1 MTAKTCQ
8 NEPIL
13 FILYRYNDMPYISLN
28 KANRHHKTRDA
39 NGQATS
45 RYSRYETGI
54 IEGGNRQLMAVIAD
68 SAGFDGMG
76 FNAAIGSGDDH
87 WHVASVFDSERR
99 YIDTLV
105 IGGAFDAMH
114 ARQVADS
121 QLHHLGGDNCVIVV
135 NPQFDSMTAGKPD
148 TWSIDAIDKLLDNRS
163 QDRGFLPVI
172 TAQELNVEAAR
183 VTFDSVQWDSMTGLV
198 SHNGND
204 SALFIDMVRA
214 DGHKQLLTPLNLIN
228 ELAALGAEEFT
239 FDALMDKKLRL
250 TLLTDRLFNAMSRA
264 GDADLSVTGV
274 TETKP
279 FKRQGVTNIAYIF
292 DLSDGQKLSIWFHN
306 PDSTPAMLKPDDI
319 MISWKWMLNKRDVTA
334 VLSPKQGDN
343 VQLPVLAARIMRVAR
358 KNSKRYQAAM
368 KRAAVVAQELADAQS
383 LVDSKQGE
391 IEQLDTDIAGLN
403 TQLDAAMAAQKEIPK
418 DIPAPKSDKD
428 TESQQRVLRAQFAEV
443 TEFYKNNGEEPSL
456 YANDIMDKVL
466 AKRLEAIRANPEF
479 VAYLAEFDTYNL
491 LNDEEAPA
499 IVSTAATVETVPYDF
514 GDPIVWRSNG
524 AELHGTF
531 KAYNASNH
539 SIAMDTDDG
548 QMNAPADE
556 VSIDHDA
563 NVPTA
568 APTTDFK
575 VGDAIVWRNEF
586 GEMKGTFRGLIG
598 QNILIMTD
606 DGQMS
611 AAASEVF
618 ADTSAPAA
626 TTPAINEKKLT
637 AMMEDINDFYENGKK
652 LPDIASPSNN
662 ERVIAGWLAELK
674 EADAPTMDFVR
685 PLDVHG
691 LLDGSFE
698 ASDDDTYTKDD
709 VIDGKVYKT
718 MGAAKANMTKNKLDK
733 RRFEIVEI
741 AGGGFGIKANP
752 LDRDILRPQI
762 FALIDEAVAAYPD
775 PENVTMIANRSGFDL
790 FGKIISLAD
799 ARLEELEREN
809 IITKAEIKEAVYA
822 HVQAAPAVAD
832 APAVEPAPVVE
843 PITTTDEEPIAEPAA
858 DVIPEKLNQV
868 EALFE
873 LSKLAPKSGEAI
885 KSDDPDAIEKLEA
898 KLAYHQARAAMM
910 RDANKNLR
918 RGDDDAL
925 YAMGFKDK
933 TIAALKEPDY
943 AGRTGFVDYQMT
955 NNNGEIGRIKKRLKA
970 LYKERDANAP
980 VPVTADNISTY
991 IADASTELG
1000 YITVTDNG
1008 DNQYSTNIKSL
1019 NLDSELSGD
1028 LAESKR
1034 FVFNY
1039 LENLGMDFS
1048 GLILSNG
1055 ADVLGVTVNAP
1066 VADTAPASYP
1076 PVEYDA
1082 GLDDYIAF
1090 RDASKKDK
1098 WYAKHDNANGHWTV
1112 SADDEFTRGFGDDY
1126 PVIVNSAAEV
1136 VAKYPAFE
1144 GLIQLIN
1151 ANAQDRERAK
1161 FEAEQ
1166 NKLAA
1171 NNEFELNTADLKAY
1185 EKGIED
1191 HSSSTTDSTLAQI
1204 AEAKAVLDDAGTTYL
1219 DESEYQTRINSGDM
1233 AGVSES
1239 KQKER
1244 LNSFQNDVKGL
1255 RNKTVK
1261 PSKIVGTGYTDG
1273 RSVAFSWLA
1282 GRITELKASLN
1293 STPSGFEDSTN
1304 LRNYAGYLSRLLKD
1318 IGNDEPVN
1326 DDARAQ
1332 TMDTINEFAKTHEG
1346 FNGFIG
1352 ASDEAEAAIA
1362 GKPAGE
1368 WVVKIDDDQ
1377 STTIFMSLGNGQYT
1391 GAYNL
1396 TIELAYNDIFKKT
1409 KDAAARFGT
1418 VDELA
1423 NVAGKRAGKEDLDD
1437 LFDTRMDGT
1446 GAASKRVLKGK
1457 TNKAKTAKGTSIASE
1472 FALVDAKF
1480 LIASHNATGT
1490 KNPKY
1495 PQDLQPRDR
1504 ARESSIA
1511 WVQKTSKAL
1520 DPESLGRTSRVDTG
1534 APIVGDDLIVE
1545 SGNGRTIAIKMA
1557 YKNGD
1562 AKAYREWLIENAR
1575 MFGFTE
1581 QQVESY
1587 KQPVLVRMRTTEVN
1601 RAEFA
1606 VEANQDDKLSFTAS
1620 ERAKADSKRISGGM
1634 LELFAPA
1641 ANGDINAASNRP
1653 FVKQFLASLGA
1664 TEAAQYTDSNG
1675 YPTQALVARI
1685 KSAIFSKAYD
1695 DDRLLEMMADQ
1706 TKPDLQNMLNAL
1718 TMAAPSF
1725 VAAQA
1730 VNPSDAQ
1737 DLASQVID
1745 GVEKSINDEVKTAIV
1760 DATNMIMSA
1769 NQNNQDVKEYVL
1781 QLGLFDD
1788 VDDATA
1794 ELAVFLAAN
1803 ARSAKKMADYFN
1815 AMAKY
1820 IEQDAAKRLTLDIF
1834 DDPKPISMADV
1845 IAYANQTTTEVET
1858 PMTQDMFAEP
1868 AAAPV
1873 VEPVT
1878 TPAPASGELNNKVAD
1893 FESTVKAADFNPA
1906 DFDADAFIALVE
1918 AAANDVALTARIQ
1931 AISAI
1936 YQQKLIAASM
1946 AAMTA
1951 LAGGA

>member
-1 MTAKTCQ
+1 
-8 NEPIL
+8 
-13 FILYRYNDMPYISLN
+13 MPYISLN
-28 KANRHHKTRDA
+28 KANSNHKTRDA

-76 FNAAIGSGDDH
+76 FNAAIGSSDDH
-87 WHVASVFDSERR
+87 WHVANVFDSNRR
-99 YIDTLV
+99 YIDTMV
-105 IGGAFDAMH
+105 IAGAFDSMH
-114 ARQVADS
+114 AKQVADS
-121 QLHHLGGDNCVIVV
+121 QLHHLGGDNCVVMA
-135 NPQFDSMTAGKPD
+135 NPQFDSLSAGKPD
-148 TWSIDAIDKLLDNRS
+148 TWSIDAIDKLLNNRS

-172 TAQELNVEAAR
+172 TAQELNAEAAR
-183 VTFDSVQWDSMTGLV
+183 VTFDSVQWDSMSGLV

-204 SALFIDMVRA
+204 SALFLDMVRA
-214 DGHKQLLTPLNLIN
+214 DGHKQLLEPLNLVR

-306 PDSTPAMLKPDDI
+306 PDSTPSQLKPDDI

-343 VQLPVLAARIMRVAR
+343 VQLPALANRIMRVAR
-358 KNSKRYQAAM
+358 KNSKRYQAALA
-368 KRAAVVAQELADAQS
+368 RAAVVAQELADAQA
-383 LVDSKQGE
+383 LVEAKKGE
-391 IEQLDTDIAGLN
+391 IDQLDTDISGLN
-403 TQLDAAMAAQKEIPK
+403 ADIDAAMAAQKEIPK
-418 DIPAPKSDKD
+418 DVPPPQAI
-428 TESQQRVLRAQFAEV
+428 V
-443 TEFYKNNGEEPSL
+443 TEPVQADDSNDSDEPI
-456 YANDIMDKVL
+456 Y
-466 AKRLEAIRANPEF
+466 
-479 VAYLAEFDTYNL
+479 T
-491 LNDEEAPA
+491 
-499 IVSTAATVETVPYDF
+499 
-514 GDPIVWRSNG
+514 
-524 AELHGTF
+524 
-531 KAYNASNH
+531 
-539 SIAMDTDDG
+539 
-548 QMNAPADE
+548 PADVVDE
-556 VSIDHDA
+556 
-563 NVPTA
+563 
-568 APTTDFK
+568 
-575 VGDAIVWRNEF
+575 
-586 GEMKGTFRGLIG
+586 
-598 QNILIMTD
+598 
-606 DGQMS
+606 
-611 AAASEVF
+611 
-618 ADTSAPAA
+618 
-626 TTPAINEKKLT
+626 
-637 AMMEDINDFYENGKK
+637 
-652 LPDIASPSNN
+652 
-662 ERVIAGWLAELK
+662 
-674 EADAPTMDFVR
+674 
-685 PLDVHG
+685 
-691 LLDGSFE
+691 
-698 ASDDDTYTKDD
+698 
-709 VIDGKVYKT
+709 KVYKT
-718 MGAAKANMTKNKLDK
+718 MGAAKANMTKNQLDK

-752 LDRDILRPQI
+752 LDREVLRPQI
-762 FALIDEAVAAYPD
+762 FALIDQGVATYPD
-775 PENVTMIANRSGFDL
+775 PENVTMIINRSGFDVL
-790 FGKIISLAD
+790 GKIADLTD
-799 ARLEELEREN
+799 ARIEELEREN
-809 IITKAEIKEAVYA
+809 IITRDEIKAAVYA
-822 HVQAAPAVAD
+822 HIQEAPAVVEV
-832 APAVEPAPVVE
+832 PAAPVVE
-843 PITTTDEEPIAEPAA
+843 PVVEPVATDEEPIAEPDA

-873 LSKLAPKSGEAI
+873 LSKLAPKAGEAI

-955 NNNGEIGRIKKRLKA
+955 NNNGEIGRIKKRLKV

-980 VPVTADNISTY
+980 
-991 IADASTELG
+991 
-1000 YITVTDNG
+1000 
-1008 DNQYSTNIKSL
+1008 
-1019 NLDSELSGD
+1019 
-1028 LAESKR
+1028 
-1034 FVFNY
+1034 
-1039 LENLGMDFS
+1039 
-1048 GLILSNG
+1048 
-1055 ADVLGVTVNAP
+1055 AP
-1066 VADTAPASYP
+1066 VADAAPASYP

-1090 RDASKKDK
+1090 KDASKKDK
-1098 WYAKHDNANGHWTV
+1098 WYARHDNANGHWTV
-1112 SADDEFTRGFGDDY
+1112 SVDDEFTRGFGDDY

-1144 GLIQLIN
+1144 GLIQLVN
-1151 ANAQDRERAK
+1151 ANAQARERAK
-1161 FEAEQ
+1161 VEAEQ
-1166 NKLAA
+1166 NTPAA
-1171 NNEFELNTADLKAY
+1171 NNEFELNASDLKAY
-1185 EKGIED
+1185 EKGVAAY
-1191 HSSSTTDSTLAQI
+1191 STVAHNRYLADI
-1204 AEAKAVLDDAGTTYL
+1204 AESKAILDDSGTTYL
-1219 DESEYQTRINSGDM
+1219 NESEFQAAIN
-1233 AGVSES
+1233 AGTMGGLTEES
-1239 KQKER
+1239 QRNGVAAHKK
-1244 LNSFQNDVKGL
+1244 DVLGL
-1255 RNKTVK
+1255 RDKTVR
-1261 PSKIVGTGYTDG
+1261 PSDVVGSGYKDA
-1273 RSVAFSWLA
+1273 RSAAFTWLA
-1282 GRITELKASLN
+1282 TTILKKEASLN
-1293 STPSGFEDSTN
+1293 GTPAGFHNAVN
-1304 LRNYAGYLSRLLKD
+1304 LSNYSGYLTKLLKSR
-1318 IGNDEPVN
+1318 G
-1326 DDARAQ
+1326 DDAPANDTNAQ
-1332 TMDTINEFAKTHEG
+1332 AEQAITEFAKTHEG

-1352 ASDEAEAAIA
+1352 ATDEAEAAIA

-1377 STTIFMSLGNGQYT
+1377 SVTVFMSLGNGQYT

-1409 KDAAARFGT
+1409 ADAAARFGT
-1418 VDELA
+1418 ENELA
-1423 NVAGKRAGKEDLDD
+1423 NVAGKPAGKEDLDD
-1437 LFDTRMDGT
+1437 LFNTRMDGT

-1480 LIASHNATGT
+1480 LIASHNAAGT
-1490 KNPKY
+1490 KNPDY

-1511 WVQKTSKAL
+1511 WVQKTSKSL

-1562 AKAYREWLIENAR
+1562 AKEYREWLIENAR

-1587 KQPVLVRMRTTEVN
+1587 KQPVLVRMRTTDVN

-1634 LELFAPA
+1634 LELFTPS
-1641 ANGDINAASNRP
+1641 ANGEIDSPANRP

-1675 YPTQALVARI
+1675 YPTQALIARI
-1685 KSAIFSKAYD
+1685 KGALFSKAYD

-1737 DLASQVID
+1737 DLAGQVID
-1745 GVEKSINDEVKTAIV
+1745 GVEKSINDEVKNAIV
-1760 DATNMIMSA
+1760 DATNMIMNA
-1769 NQNNQDVKEYVL
+1769 NKNNQDVKEYVL
-1781 QLGLFDD
+1781 QLGLFDE

-1794 ELAVFLAAN
+1794 ELAVFLASN
-1803 ARSAKKMADYFN
+1803 ARSAKKMTDYFN
-1815 AMAKY
+1815 AMANY
-1820 IEQDAAKRLTLDIF
+1820 IEKDSAKRLTLDIF

-1845 IAYANQTTTEVET
+1845 IDYANKTTNTKVDT

-1868 AAAPV
+1868 ATPV
-1873 VEPVT
+1873 VEPVPT
-1878 TPAPASGELNNKVAD
+1878 AAPAAAPASDELDAKVAD
-1893 FESTVKAADFNPA
+1893 FESTVNDADFNPA
-1906 DFDADAFIALVE
+1906 DFNAEAFIALVS
-1918 AAANDVALTARIQ
+1918 AAEGNAALTARIQ
-1931 AISAI
+1931 AISAT

>member
-1 MTAKTCQ
+1 
-8 NEPIL
+8 
-13 FILYRYNDMPYISLN
+13 MPYISLN
-28 KANRHHKTRDA
+28 KANSNHKTRSA

-45 RYSRYETGI
+45 RYSRYETGMI
-54 IEGGNRQLMAVIAD
+54 DGGNRQLMAVIAD

-76 FNAAIGSGDDH
+76 FDASVGSNDDR
-87 WHVASVFDSERR
+87 WHVANVFNSDRR
-99 YIDTLV
+99 YIDTMV
-105 IGGAFDAMH
+105 IGGAFDSMH
-114 ARQVADS
+114 AKQVADS

-135 NPQFDSMTAGKPD
+135 NPQFDSLSAGTPD
-148 TWSIDAIDKLLDNRS
+148 TWSIDALNKLLDNRS

-172 TAQELNVEAAR
+172 TAQELNAEAAR
-183 VTFDSVQWDSMTGLV
+183 VTFDEVQWDNMSGLI

-204 SALFIDMVRA
+204 SALFLDLVRA
-214 DGHKQLLTPLNLIN
+214 DSHKQLLEPLNITR
-228 ELAALGAEEFT
+228 ELELLGAEEHT

-319 MISWKWMLNKRDVTA
+319 MISWKWMLNKRDMTA

-358 KNSKRYQAAM
+358 KNSKKFKDSQA
-368 KRAAVVAQELADAQS
+368 RAAVLEQELLDAQA
-383 LVDSKQGE
+383 LVERKQGE
-391 IEQLDTDIAGLN
+391 IDQLDTDISGLN
-403 TQLDAAMAAQKEIPK
+403 ADIDAAMAAQKEIPK
-418 DIPAPKSDKD
+418 DVPLPQSI
-428 TESQQRVLRAQFAEV
+428 V
-443 TEFYKNNGEEPSL
+443 TEPVQADDSNDSDEPI
-456 YANDIMDKVL
+456 Y
-466 AKRLEAIRANPEF
+466 
-479 VAYLAEFDTYNL
+479 T
-491 LNDEEAPA
+491 
-499 IVSTAATVETVPYDF
+499 
-514 GDPIVWRSNG
+514 
-524 AELHGTF
+524 
-531 KAYNASNH
+531 
-539 SIAMDTDDG
+539 
-548 QMNAPADE
+548 PADVVDE
-556 VSIDHDA
+556 
-563 NVPTA
+563 
-568 APTTDFK
+568 
-575 VGDAIVWRNEF
+575 
-586 GEMKGTFRGLIG
+586 
-598 QNILIMTD
+598 
-606 DGQMS
+606 
-611 AAASEVF
+611 
-618 ADTSAPAA
+618 
-626 TTPAINEKKLT
+626 
-637 AMMEDINDFYENGKK
+637 
-652 LPDIASPSNN
+652 
-662 ERVIAGWLAELK
+662 
-674 EADAPTMDFVR
+674 
-685 PLDVHG
+685 
-691 LLDGSFE
+691 
-698 ASDDDTYTKDD
+698 
-709 VIDGKVYKT
+709 KVYKT
-718 MGAAKANMTKNKLDK
+718 MGAAKANMTKNQLDK

-752 LDRDILRPQI
+752 LDREVLRPQI
-762 FALIDEAVAAYPD
+762 FALIDQGVAAYPD
-775 PENVTMIANRSGFDL
+775 PENVTMIINRTGFDVL
-790 FGKIISLAD
+790 GKIADLTD
-799 ARLEELEREN
+799 ARIEELEREN
-809 IITKAEIKEAVYA
+809 IITRAEIKAAVYA
-822 HVQAAPAVAD
+822 HIQEAPAVVEV
-832 APAVEPAPVVE
+832 PAAPVVE
-843 PITTTDEEPIAEPAA
+843 PATDEEPIAEPDA
-858 DVIPEKLNQV
+858 DVLPEKLNQV

-955 NNNGEIGRIKKRLKA
+955 NNNGEIGRIKKRLKI
-970 LYKERDANAP
+970 LYKDRDANAP
-980 VPVTADNISTY
+980 
-991 IADASTELG
+991 
-1000 YITVTDNG
+1000 
-1008 DNQYSTNIKSL
+1008 
-1019 NLDSELSGD
+1019 
-1028 LAESKR
+1028 
-1034 FVFNY
+1034 
-1039 LENLGMDFS
+1039 
-1048 GLILSNG
+1048 
-1055 ADVLGVTVNAP
+1055 AP
-1066 VADTAPASYP
+1066 VVETAPASYP

-1090 RDASKKDK
+1090 KDASKKDR
-1098 WYAKHDNANGHWTV
+1098 WYARHDNANGHWTV
-1112 SADDEFTRGFGDDY
+1112 TVDDEFTRGFGDDY

-1144 GLIQLIN
+1144 GLIELVN

-1166 NKLAA
+1166 NKPAA
-1171 NNEFELNTADLKAY
+1171 SNEFELNESDLKAY
-1185 EKGIED
+1185 EKGVAAY
-1191 HSSSTTDSTLAQI
+1191 STDAIDRYLPKI
-1204 AEAKAVLDDAGTTYL
+1204 AEAKAKLDAAGAQYL
-1219 DESEYQTRINSGDM
+1219 SESEYQAAINDGDM
-1233 AGVSES
+1233 GGLSVDSQRASLNES
-1239 KQKER
+1239 KER
-1244 LNSFQNDVKGL
+1244 LAGL
-1255 RNKTVK
+1255 RDKKVK
-1261 PSKIVGTGYTDG
+1261 PSDIVGTGYKDA
-1273 RSVAFSWLA
+1273 RSVAFTWLA
-1282 GRITELKASLN
+1282 SNIAGLEASLN
-1293 STPSGFEDSTN
+1293 GDPSGFNDSVNLGNYSGYLNKQVKGLNDDDAEPKVMGLTTERVQAENNTRNEADVKLQAERMGWKVLDTQVASKSFKVPKYASTN
-1304 LRNYAGYLSRLLKD
+1304 SEYEGLFGKTSLDNVIVMVAEDTTGAPFVSAWAAGKYNFYNRLGEYD
-1318 IGNDEPVN
+1318 I
-1326 DDARAQ
+1326 
-1332 TMDTINEFAKTHEG
+1332 
-1346 FNGFIG
+1346 
-1352 ASDEAEAAIA
+1352 EAATGLKEYILKHFNDMNL
-1362 GKPAGE
+1362 GGT
-1368 WVVKIDDDQ
+1368 
-1377 STTIFMSLGNGQYT
+1377 STTP
-1391 GAYNL
+1391 
-1396 TIELAYNDIFKKT
+1396 
-1409 KDAAARFGT
+1409 
-1418 VDELA
+1418 
-1423 NVAGKRAGKEDLDD
+1423 AGKEDLDD

-1446 GAASKRVLKGK
+1446 GAVSKRVLKGK

-1480 LIASHNATGT
+1480 LIASHSATGT

-1620 ERAKADSKRISGGM
+1620 ERAKADSKRITGGM

-1641 ANGDINAASNRP
+1641 ANGDINAAANRP

-1745 GVEKSINDEVKTAIV
+1745 GVEKSINDEVKAAIV
-1760 DATNMIMSA
+1760 DASNMIMSA

-1781 QLGLFDD
+1781 QLGLFDEI
-1788 VDDATA
+1788 DDATA

-1845 IAYANQTTTEVET
+1845 IAYANQTTTEVEP
-1858 PMTQDMFAEP
+1858 PMTQDMFAETATPVVDP
-1868 AAAPV
+1868 AVIEQQPVPTAAPV
-1873 VEPVT
+1873 
-1878 TPAPASGELNNKVAD
+1878 AGLASDELDAKVAD
-1893 FESTVKAADFNPA
+1893 FESTVNDADFNPA
-1906 DFDADAFIALVE
+1906 DFNAEAFIALVS
-1918 AAANDVALTARIQ
+1918 AAEGNAALTTRIQ
-1931 AISAI
+1931 AISAT

>member
-1 MTAKTCQ
+1 MT
-8 NEPIL
+8 
-13 FILYRYNDMPYISLN
+13 YISIN
-28 KANRHHKTRDA
+28 KANTNHKSRDD
-39 NGQATS
+39 NGREIAT
-45 RYSRYETGI
+45 YSRYETGVI
-54 IEGGNRQLMAVIAD
+54 AGKNREVLAVIAD
-68 SAGFDGMG
+68 QAGFDGIG
-76 FNAAIGSGDDH
+76 FDASIGSGDDS
-87 WHVASVFDSERR
+87 WHVANVFTRDRR
-99 YIDTLV
+99 YIDTMV
-105 IGGAFDAMH
+105 IGGAFDSLH
-114 ARQVADS
+114 AKQVADS
-121 QLHHLGGDNCVIVV
+121 QLHRLRADNCVVV
-135 NPQFDSMTAGKPD
+135 SNPQFDSLSDGKPD
-148 TWSIDAIDKLLDNRS
+148 TWSIDAINKLLANPS
-163 QDRGFLPVI
+163 QSKGFLPFI
-172 TAQELNVEAAR
+172 TAQELNAEAAR
-183 VTFDSVQWDSMTGLV
+183 VTFDAVQWDSMDGLV
-198 SHNGND
+198 SHNGKE
-204 SALFIDMVRA
+204 SALFLDLVRA
-214 DGHKQLLTPLNLIN
+214 DGHKQLLTPLNLAR
-228 ELAALGAEEFT
+228 ELELLGAEEGT
-239 FDALMDKKLRL
+239 FDALMDTKNRL
-250 TLLTDRLFNAMSRA
+250 SLMKDRLFNAMSRN
-264 GDADLSVTGV
+264 GDAELSVTSV

-279 FKRQGVTNIAYIF
+279 FKRQGVTNIAFVF

-306 PDSTPAMLKPDDI
+306 PDSTPSQLKADDV

-358 KNSKRYQAAM
+358 KNSKKFAAAQA
-368 KRAAVVAQELADAQS
+368 RAADLEKELLAAQT
-383 LVDSKQGE
+383 LVEVKQGE
-391 IEQLDTDIAGLN
+391 IDQLDTDIAGLN
-403 TQLDAAMAAQKEIPK
+403 ADIDAAMKASKVVEP
-418 DIPAPKSDKD
+418 PAKSDAD
-428 TESQQRVLRAQFAEV
+428 IEAENRVLKMQFAEL
-443 TEFYKNNGEEPSL
+443 TEFYKNNGADPSF
-456 YANDIMDKVL
+456 YANDFMEKAL
-466 AKRLEAIRANPEF
+466 AKRLEVIRANPEF
-479 VAYLAEFDTYNL
+479 VAYLAPFDTYNL
-491 LNDEEAPA
+491 LNDDEAPA
-499 IVSTAATVETVPYDF
+499 IVSTAANTETVPFNF

-539 SIAMDTDDG
+539 SIAMNTDDG

-563 NVPTA
+563 SAPVA
-568 APTTDFK
+568 APSSNFK
-575 VGDAIVWRNEF
+575 VGDRVVWRNEF
-586 GEMKGTFRGLIG
+586 GKIKGTFRGLIG
-598 QNILIMTD
+598 DRITFMSDD
-606 DGQMS
+606 DGQMN
-611 AAASEVF
+611 APANEVF
-618 ADTSAPAA
+618 ADDSVPMTTAQAADNEDDADEPAY
-626 TTPAINEKKLT
+626 TQ
-637 AMMEDINDFYENGKK
+637 D
-652 LPDIASPSNN
+652 
-662 ERVIAGWLAELK
+662 
-674 EADAPTMDFVR
+674 DAV
-685 PLDVHG
+685 
-691 LLDGSFE
+691 
-698 ASDDDTYTKDD
+698 
-709 VIDGKVYKT
+709 DGKVYKT

-752 LDRDILRPQI
+752 LDRDVLRPQI

-775 PENVTMIANRSGFDL
+775 AENVTMITNRSGFDL
-790 FGKIISLAD
+790 LGKIADLTD
-799 ARLEELEREN
+799 ARIEELEREN
-809 IITKAEIKEAVYA
+809 IITRAEIKDAVYA
-822 HVQAAPAVAD
+822 HIQAAPAVVD
-832 APAVEPAPVVE
+832 APVVEPAPVA
-843 PITTTDEEPIAEPAA
+843 TDEAPIAEPDA

-910 RDANKNLR
+910 RDTNKHLR

-955 NNNGEIGRIKKRLKA
+955 NNNGEIGRIKKRLKV

-980 VPVTADNISTY
+980 
-991 IADASTELG
+991 E
-1000 YITVTDNG
+1000 
-1008 DNQYSTNIKSL
+1008 
-1019 NLDSELSGD
+1019 
-1028 LAESKR
+1028 
-1034 FVFNY
+1034 
-1039 LENLGMDFS
+1039 
-1048 GLILSNG
+1048 
-1055 ADVLGVTVNAP
+1055 P
-1066 VADTAPASYP
+1066 VADIAPASYP

-1082 GLDDYIAF
+1082 ALDDYIAF
-1090 RDASKKDK
+1090 KDASKKDR
-1098 WYAKHDNANGHWTV
+1098 WYARHNKSNGDWTV
-1112 SADDEFTRGFGDDY
+1112 RVDDEYTRGFGEEQ
-1126 PVIVNSAAEV
+1126 IVTVSNIELLIQQF
-1136 VAKYPAFE
+1136 PAFE
-1144 GLIQLIN
+1144 GLIELIN
-1151 ANAQDRERAK
+1151 ANTQDRERAK
-1161 FEAEQ
+1161 VEAAQ
-1166 NKLAA
+1166 NTPAA
-1171 NNEFELNTADLKAY
+1171 SNEFELNAADLKSY
-1185 EKGIED
+1185 EKGVAAY
-1191 HSSSTTDSTLAQI
+1191 SSVAHNRYLADI
-1204 AEAKAVLDDAGTTYL
+1204 AESKAILDDAGTTYL
-1219 DESEYQTRINSGDM
+1219 SESEFQAAIN
-1233 AGVSES
+1233 AGTMGGLTEES
-1239 KQKER
+1239 QRNGVRAHK
-1244 LNSFQNDVKGL
+1244 NDVIGL
-1255 RNKTVK
+1255 RDKTVR
-1261 PSKIVGTGYTDG
+1261 PSDIVGSGYKDA
-1273 RSVAFSWLA
+1273 RSVAFTWLA
-1282 GRITELKASLN
+1282 TTILQKEASLN
-1293 STPSGFEDSTN
+1293 GTPSGFHNTVN
-1304 LRNYAGYLSRLLKD
+1304 LSNYSGYLTKLLKD
-1318 IGNDEPVN
+1318 RGNNAPVD
-1326 DDARAQ
+1326 DDAKSQ
-1332 TMDTINEFAKTHEG
+1332 TMATVNEFAKTHEG

-1352 ASDEAEAAIA
+1352 ANDEAEAAIA

-1368 WVVKIDDDQ
+1368 WVTKVEDDQ
-1377 STTIFMSLGNGQYT
+1377 SVTVFMSLGNGKYT

-1396 TIELAYNDIFKKT
+1396 NIELAYNDIFDKT
-1409 KDAAARFGT
+1409 QSSADRFGT
-1418 VDELA
+1418 VNELA
-1423 NVAGKRAGKEDLDD
+1423 GVAAKRASKEDLDD

-1480 LIASHNATGT
+1480 LVASHSATGT

-1495 PQDLQPRDR
+1495 PQELQPRDR

-1730 VNPSDAQ
+1730 VNASDAQ
-1737 DLASQVID
+1737 DLAGQVID
-1745 GVEKSINDEVKTAIV
+1745 GVEKSINDAVKTAIV

-1794 ELAVFLAAN
+1794 ELAVFLASN

-1820 IEQDAAKRLTLDIF
+1820 IEQDSAKRLTLDIF

-1845 IAYANQTTTEVET
+1845 IAYANQQTTTEVNT

-1868 AAAPV
+1868 AAAP
-1873 VEPVT
+1873 
-1878 TPAPASGELNNKVAD
+1878 ASDDNSALESRLSD
-1893 FESTVKAADFNPA
+1893 FENTVNDADFNPA
-1906 DFDADAFIALVE
+1906 DFDSSAFIALVE
-1918 AAANDVALTARIQ
+1918 ATTGNESLTGRIQ
-1931 AISAI
+1931 AISAT
-1936 YQQKLIAASM
+1936 YQQKLVAASM
-1946 AAMTA
+1946 AAMSA

>member
-13 FILYRYNDMPYISLN
+13 FIPYRYNDMPYISLN
-28 KANRHHKTRDA
+28 KANSNHKTRDA

-76 FNAAIGSGDDH
+76 FNAAIGSSDDH
-87 WHVASVFDSERR
+87 WHVANVFDSNRR
-99 YIDTLV
+99 YIDTMV
-105 IGGAFDAMH
+105 IAGAFDSMH
-114 ARQVADS
+114 AKQVADS
-121 QLHHLGGDNCVIVV
+121 QLHHLGGDNCVVMA
-135 NPQFDSMTAGKPD
+135 NPQFDSLSAGKPD
-148 TWSIDAIDKLLDNRS
+148 TWSIDAIDKLLNNRS

-172 TAQELNVEAAR
+172 TAQELNAEAAR
-183 VTFDSVQWDSMTGLV
+183 VTFDSVQWDSMSGLV

-204 SALFIDMVRA
+204 SALFLDMVRA
-214 DGHKQLLTPLNLIN
+214 DGHKQLLEPLNLVR

-306 PDSTPAMLKPDDI
+306 PDSTPSQLKPDDI

-343 VQLPVLAARIMRVAR
+343 VQLPALANRIMRVAR
-358 KNSKRYQAAM
+358 KNSKRYQAALA
-368 KRAAVVAQELADAQS
+368 RAAVVAQELADAQA
-383 LVDSKQGE
+383 LVEAKKGE
-391 IEQLDTDIAGLN
+391 IDQLDTDISGLN
-403 TQLDAAMAAQKEIPK
+403 ADIDAAMAAQKEIPK
-418 DIPAPKSDKD
+418 DVPPPQAI
-428 TESQQRVLRAQFAEV
+428 V
-443 TEFYKNNGEEPSL
+443 TEPVQADDSNDSDEPI
-456 YANDIMDKVL
+456 Y
-466 AKRLEAIRANPEF
+466 
-479 VAYLAEFDTYNL
+479 T
-491 LNDEEAPA
+491 
-499 IVSTAATVETVPYDF
+499 
-514 GDPIVWRSNG
+514 
-524 AELHGTF
+524 
-531 KAYNASNH
+531 
-539 SIAMDTDDG
+539 
-548 QMNAPADE
+548 PADVVDE
-556 VSIDHDA
+556 
-563 NVPTA
+563 
-568 APTTDFK
+568 
-575 VGDAIVWRNEF
+575 
-586 GEMKGTFRGLIG
+586 
-598 QNILIMTD
+598 
-606 DGQMS
+606 
-611 AAASEVF
+611 
-618 ADTSAPAA
+618 
-626 TTPAINEKKLT
+626 
-637 AMMEDINDFYENGKK
+637 
-652 LPDIASPSNN
+652 
-662 ERVIAGWLAELK
+662 
-674 EADAPTMDFVR
+674 
-685 PLDVHG
+685 
-691 LLDGSFE
+691 
-698 ASDDDTYTKDD
+698 
-709 VIDGKVYKT
+709 KVYKT
-718 MGAAKANMTKNKLDK
+718 MGAAKANMTKNQLDK

-752 LDRDILRPQI
+752 LDREVLRPQI
-762 FALIDEAVAAYPD
+762 FALIDQGVATYPD
-775 PENVTMIANRSGFDL
+775 PENVTMIINRSGFDVL
-790 FGKIISLAD
+790 GKIADLTD
-799 ARLEELEREN
+799 ARIEELEREN
-809 IITKAEIKEAVYA
+809 IITRDEIKAAVYA
-822 HVQAAPAVAD
+822 HIQEAPAVVEV
-832 APAVEPAPVVE
+832 PAAPVVE
-843 PITTTDEEPIAEPAA
+843 PVVEPVATDEEPIAEPDA

-873 LSKLAPKSGEAI
+873 LSKLAPKAGEAI

-955 NNNGEIGRIKKRLKA
+955 NNNGEIGRIKKRLKV

-980 VPVTADNISTY
+980 
-991 IADASTELG
+991 
-1000 YITVTDNG
+1000 
-1008 DNQYSTNIKSL
+1008 
-1019 NLDSELSGD
+1019 
-1028 LAESKR
+1028 
-1034 FVFNY
+1034 
-1039 LENLGMDFS
+1039 
-1048 GLILSNG
+1048 
-1055 ADVLGVTVNAP
+1055 AP
-1066 VADTAPASYP
+1066 VADAAPASYP

-1090 RDASKKDK
+1090 KDASKKDK
-1098 WYAKHDNANGHWTV
+1098 WYARHDNANGHWTV
-1112 SADDEFTRGFGDDY
+1112 SVDDEFTRGFGDDY

-1144 GLIQLIN
+1144 GLIQLVN
-1151 ANAQDRERAK
+1151 ANAQARERAK
-1161 FEAEQ
+1161 VEAEQ
-1166 NKLAA
+1166 NTPAA
-1171 NNEFELNTADLKAY
+1171 NNEFELNASDLKAY
-1185 EKGIED
+1185 EKGVAAY
-1191 HSSSTTDSTLAQI
+1191 STVAHNRYLADI
-1204 AEAKAVLDDAGTTYL
+1204 AESKAILDDSGTTYL
-1219 DESEYQTRINSGDM
+1219 NESEFQAAIN
-1233 AGVSES
+1233 AGTMGGLTEES
-1239 KQKER
+1239 QRNGVAAHKK
-1244 LNSFQNDVKGL
+1244 DVLGL
-1255 RNKTVK
+1255 RDKTVR
-1261 PSKIVGTGYTDG
+1261 PSDVVGSGYKDA
-1273 RSVAFSWLA
+1273 RSAAFTWLA
-1282 GRITELKASLN
+1282 TTILKKEASLN
-1293 STPSGFEDSTN
+1293 GTPAGFHNAVN
-1304 LRNYAGYLSRLLKD
+1304 LSNYSGYLTKLLKSR
-1318 IGNDEPVN
+1318 G
-1326 DDARAQ
+1326 DDAPANDTNAQ
-1332 TMDTINEFAKTHEG
+1332 AEQAITEFAKTHEG

-1352 ASDEAEAAIA
+1352 ATDEAEAAIA

-1377 STTIFMSLGNGQYT
+1377 SVTVFMSLGNGQYT

-1409 KDAAARFGT
+1409 ADAAARFGT
-1418 VDELA
+1418 ENELA
-1423 NVAGKRAGKEDLDD
+1423 NVAGKPAGKEDLDD
-1437 LFDTRMDGT
+1437 LFNTRMDGT

-1480 LIASHNATGT
+1480 LIASHNAAGT
-1490 KNPKY
+1490 KNPDY

-1511 WVQKTSKAL
+1511 WVQKTSKSL

-1562 AKAYREWLIENAR
+1562 AKEYREWLIENAR

-1587 KQPVLVRMRTTEVN
+1587 KQPVLVRMRTTDVN

-1634 LELFAPA
+1634 LELFTPS
-1641 ANGDINAASNRP
+1641 ANGEIDSPANRP

-1675 YPTQALVARI
+1675 YPTQALIARI
-1685 KSAIFSKAYD
+1685 KGALFSKAYD

-1737 DLASQVID
+1737 DLAGQVID
-1745 GVEKSINDEVKTAIV
+1745 GVEKSINDEVKNAIV
-1760 DATNMIMSA
+1760 DATNMIMNA
-1769 NQNNQDVKEYVL
+1769 NKNNQDVKEYVL
-1781 QLGLFDD
+1781 QLGLFDE

-1794 ELAVFLAAN
+1794 ELAVFLASN
-1803 ARSAKKMADYFN
+1803 ARSAKKMTDYFN
-1815 AMAKY
+1815 AMANY
-1820 IEQDAAKRLTLDIF
+1820 IEKDSAKRLTLDIF

-1845 IAYANQTTTEVET
+1845 IDYANKTTNTKVDT

-1868 AAAPV
+1868 ATPV
-1873 VEPVT
+1873 VEPVPT
-1878 TPAPASGELNNKVAD
+1878 AAPAAAPASDELDAKVAD
-1893 FESTVKAADFNPA
+1893 FESTVNDADFNPA
-1906 DFDADAFIALVE
+1906 DFNAEAFIALVS
-1918 AAANDVALTARIQ
+1918 AAEGNAALTARIQ
-1931 AISAI
+1931 AISAT

>member
-1 MTAKTCQ
+1 
-8 NEPIL
+8 
-13 FILYRYNDMPYISLN
+13 MPYISLN
-28 KANRHHKTRDA
+28 KANSNHKTRDA

-45 RYSRYETGI
+45 RYSRYETGM
-54 IEGGNRQLMAVIAD
+54 IEGDRRQLMAVIAD

-76 FNAAIGSGDDH
+76 FDASIGSNDDR
-87 WHVASVFDSERR
+87 WHVASVFDSDRR
-99 YIDTLV
+99 YIDTMV
-105 IGGAFDAMH
+105 IGGAFDSMH
-114 ARQVADS
+114 AKQVADS

-135 NPQFDSMTAGKPD
+135 NPQFDSLSAGTPD
-148 TWSIDAIDKLLDNRS
+148 TWSIDALNKLLDNRS

-172 TAQELNVEAAR
+172 TAQELNAEAAR
-183 VTFDSVQWDSMTGLV
+183 VTFDSVQWDSMASLV
-198 SHNGND
+198 SHSGND
-204 SALFIDMVRA
+204 STLFLDMVRA

-358 KNSKRYQAAM
+358 KNSKRYQAAVA
-368 KRAAVVAQELADAQS
+368 RAAVMAQELADAQA
-383 LVDSKQGE
+383 LVESKQGE
-391 IEQLDTDIAGLN
+391 IDQLDTDISGLN
-403 TQLDAAMAAQKEIPK
+403 ADIDAAMAKKAAEPAAAPEMTEKEQKEK
-418 DIPAPKSDKD
+418 R
-428 TESQQRVLRAQFAEV
+428 ERERVLAMQFEEV
-443 TEFYKNNGEEPSL
+443 TQFYKNNGEEPSL
-456 YANDIMDKVL
+456 YANDIMEKVL

-479 VAYLAEFDTYNL
+479 VEYLAPFDTYNL
-491 LNDEEAPA
+491 LNDQEAPA
-499 IVSTAATVETVPYDF
+499 IVSTATNVETVPFDF

-524 AELHGTF
+524 NELRGTF
-531 KAYNASNH
+531 KAYNATNH

-548 QMNAPADE
+548 QMNAPANE
-556 VSIDHDA
+556 VFIDHEASAPVDTA
-563 NVPTA
+563 PTA
-568 APTTDFK
+568 NFK
-575 VGDAIVWRNEF
+575 VGDRVAWRNDF
-586 GEMKGTFRGLIG
+586 GEIKGTFRGQVG
-598 QNILIMTD
+598 ENIIFISD
-606 DGQMS
+606 NDGKMSANAKEIFADAS
-611 AAASEVF
+611 AAA
-618 ADTSAPAA
+618 D
-626 TTPAINEKKLT
+626 
-637 AMMEDINDFYENGKK
+637 D
-652 LPDIASPSNN
+652 
-662 ERVIAGWLAELK
+662 
-674 EADAPTMDFVR
+674 
-685 PLDVHG
+685 
-691 LLDGSFE
+691 
-698 ASDDDTYTKDD
+698 SDDSNEAVYTKAD
-709 VIDGKVYKT
+709 VVDEKVYKT
-718 MGAAKANMTKNKLDK
+718 MGAAKANMTKNQLDK

-752 LDRDILRPQI
+752 LDREVLRPQI
-762 FALIDEAVAAYPD
+762 FALIDQGVAAYPD
-775 PENVTMIANRSGFDL
+775 PENVTMITSRSGFDVL
-790 FGKIISLAD
+790 GKIADLAD
-799 ARLEELEREN
+799 ARIEELEREN
-809 IITKAEIKEAVYA
+809 IITRAEIKAAIYA
-822 HVQAAPAVAD
+822 HIQAAP
-832 APAVEPAPVVE
+832 PVVE
-843 PITTTDEEPIAEPAA
+843 PVVEPVATDEEPIAEPAA

-873 LSKLAPKSGEAI
+873 LSKLAPKAGEAI

-910 RDANKNLR
+910 RDANKHLR
-918 RGDDDAL
+918 RGDDEAL
-925 YAMGFKDK
+925 YAMGFKEK
-933 TIAALKEPDY
+933 TIASLKEPDF
-943 AGRTGFVDYQMT
+943 AGRTGFADYQMS

-970 LYKERDANAP
+970 LYSERDANAP
-980 VPVTADNISTY
+980 APVTADNISTY
-991 IADASTELG
+991 IADAATELG
-1000 YITVTDNG
+1000 YITVTDHG
-1008 DNQYSTNIKSL
+1008 DNQYSTTIKSL

-1028 LAESKR
+1028 LVESKR

-1039 LENLGMDFS
+1039 LESIGMDFS

-1055 ADVLGVTVNAP
+1055 ADVL
-1066 VADTAPASYP
+1066 D
-1076 PVEYDA
+1076 
-1082 GLDDYIAF
+1082 
-1090 RDASKKDK
+1090 
-1098 WYAKHDNANGHWTV
+1098 
-1112 SADDEFTRGFGDDY
+1112 
-1126 PVIVNSAAEV
+1126 VIVNA
-1136 VAKYPAFE
+1136 
-1144 GLIQLIN
+1144 G
-1151 ANAQDRERAK
+1151 D
-1161 FEAEQ
+1161 
-1166 NKLAA
+1166 
-1171 NNEFELNTADLKAY
+1171 EFELNASDLKAY
-1185 EKGIED
+1185 QKGVEN
-1191 HSSSTTDSTLAQI
+1191 HSSSTTDSNLAQI
-1204 AEAKAVLDDAGTTYL
+1204 AEAKAVLDAAGTTYL
-1219 DESEYQTRINSGDM
+1219 DESEYQARINSGDM
-1233 AGVSES
+1233 AGVSQS
-1239 KQKER
+1239 KQQER
-1244 LNSFQNDVKGL
+1244 LKSYQDDVMGL
-1255 RNKTVK
+1255 RDKTVK
-1261 PSKIVGTGYTDG
+1261 PSKIVGTGYKDG

-1282 GRITELKASLN
+1282 DRITELKASLN
-1293 STPSGFEDSTN
+1293 STPAGFEDSTN

-1318 IGNDEPVN
+1318 IDNDEPVN

-1332 TMDTINEFAKTHEG
+1332 TMATINEFAKTHEG

-1352 ASDEAEAAIA
+1352 DNDEAETAVA

-1368 WVVKIDDDQ
+1368 WAVKIDDDQ
-1377 STTIFMSLGNGQYT
+1377 SVTVFMSLGNGQYT

-1396 TIELAYNDIFKKT
+1396 TIDLAYNDIFKKT
-1409 KDAAARFGT
+1409 ADAAARFGT

-1423 NVAGKRAGKEDLDD
+1423 GVAGKPAGKEDLDD
-1437 LFDTRMDGT
+1437 LFTTRMDGT

-1480 LIASHNATGT
+1480 LIASHNAAGA
-1490 KNPKY
+1490 KNPDY

-1511 WVQKTSKAL
+1511 WVQKTSKSL

-1562 AKAYREWLIENAR
+1562 AKEYREWLIENAR

-1587 KQPVLVRMRTTEVN
+1587 KQPVLVRMRTTDVN

-1634 LELFAPA
+1634 LELFTPS
-1641 ANGDINAASNRP
+1641 ANGEIDSPANRP

-1675 YPTQALVARI
+1675 YPTQALIARI
-1685 KSAIFSKAYD
+1685 KGALFSKAYD

-1737 DLASQVID
+1737 DLAGQVID
-1745 GVEKSINDEVKTAIV
+1745 GVEKSINDEVKNAIV
-1760 DATNMIMSA
+1760 DATNMIMNA
-1769 NQNNQDVKEYVL
+1769 NKNNQDVKEYVL
-1781 QLGLFDD
+1781 QLGLFDE

-1794 ELAVFLAAN
+1794 ELAVFLASN
-1803 ARSAKKMADYFN
+1803 ARSAKKMTDYFN
-1815 AMAKY
+1815 AMANY
-1820 IEQDAAKRLTLDIF
+1820 IEKDSAKRLTLDIF

-1845 IAYANQTTTEVET
+1845 IDYANKTTNTKVDT

-1868 AAAPV
+1868 ATPV
-1873 VEPVT
+1873 VEPVPT
-1878 TPAPASGELNNKVAD
+1878 AAPAAAPASDELDAKVAD
-1893 FESTVKAADFNPA
+1893 FESTVNDADFNPA
-1906 DFDADAFIALVE
+1906 DFNAEAFIALVS
-1918 AAANDVALTARIQ
+1918 AAEGNAALTARIQ
-1931 AISAI
+1931 AISAT

>member
-1 MTAKTCQ
+1 
-8 NEPIL
+8 
-13 FILYRYNDMPYISLN
+13 MPYISLN
-28 KANRHHKTRDA
+28 KANSNHKTRDA

-45 RYSRYETGI
+45 RYSRYETGM
-54 IEGGNRQLMAVIAD
+54 IEGDRRQLMAVIAD

-76 FNAAIGSGDDH
+76 FDASIGSNDDR
-87 WHVASVFDSERR
+87 WHVASVFDSDRR
-99 YIDTLV
+99 YIDTMV
-105 IGGAFDAMH
+105 IGGAFDSMH
-114 ARQVADS
+114 AKQVADS

-135 NPQFDSMTAGKPD
+135 NPQFDSLSAGTPD
-148 TWSIDAIDKLLDNRS
+148 TWSIDALNKLLDNRS

-172 TAQELNVEAAR
+172 TAQELNAEAAR
-183 VTFDSVQWDSMTGLV
+183 VTFDSVQWDSMASLV
-198 SHNGND
+198 SHSGND
-204 SALFIDMVRA
+204 STLFLDMVRA

-358 KNSKRYQAAM
+358 KNSKRYQAAVA
-368 KRAAVVAQELADAQS
+368 RAAVVAQELADAQA
-383 LVDSKQGE
+383 LVEAKKGE
-391 IEQLDTDIAGLN
+391 IDQLDTDISGLN
-403 TQLDAAMAAQKEIPK
+403 ADIDAAMAAQKEIPK
-418 DIPAPKSDKD
+418 DVPPPQAI
-428 TESQQRVLRAQFAEV
+428 V
-443 TEFYKNNGEEPSL
+443 TEPVQADDSNDSDEPI
-456 YANDIMDKVL
+456 Y
-466 AKRLEAIRANPEF
+466 
-479 VAYLAEFDTYNL
+479 T
-491 LNDEEAPA
+491 
-499 IVSTAATVETVPYDF
+499 
-514 GDPIVWRSNG
+514 
-524 AELHGTF
+524 
-531 KAYNASNH
+531 
-539 SIAMDTDDG
+539 
-548 QMNAPADE
+548 PADVVDE
-556 VSIDHDA
+556 
-563 NVPTA
+563 
-568 APTTDFK
+568 
-575 VGDAIVWRNEF
+575 
-586 GEMKGTFRGLIG
+586 
-598 QNILIMTD
+598 
-606 DGQMS
+606 
-611 AAASEVF
+611 
-618 ADTSAPAA
+618 
-626 TTPAINEKKLT
+626 
-637 AMMEDINDFYENGKK
+637 
-652 LPDIASPSNN
+652 
-662 ERVIAGWLAELK
+662 
-674 EADAPTMDFVR
+674 
-685 PLDVHG
+685 
-691 LLDGSFE
+691 
-698 ASDDDTYTKDD
+698 
-709 VIDGKVYKT
+709 KVYKT
-718 MGAAKANMTKNKLDK
+718 MGAAKANMTKNQLDK

-752 LDRDILRPQI
+752 LDREVLRPQI
-762 FALIDEAVAAYPD
+762 FALIDQGVAAYPD
-775 PENVTMIANRSGFDL
+775 PENVTMIINRSGFDVL
-790 FGKIISLAD
+790 GKIADLTD
-799 ARLEELEREN
+799 ARIEELEREN
-809 IITKAEIKEAVYA
+809 IITRDEIKAAVYA
-822 HVQAAPAVAD
+822 HIQEAPAVVEV
-832 APAVEPAPVVE
+832 PAAPVVE
-843 PITTTDEEPIAEPAA
+843 PVVEPVATDEEPIAEPDA

-873 LSKLAPKSGEAI
+873 LSKLAPKAGEAI

-955 NNNGEIGRIKKRLKA
+955 NNNGEIGRIKKRLKV

-980 VPVTADNISTY
+980 
-991 IADASTELG
+991 
-1000 YITVTDNG
+1000 
-1008 DNQYSTNIKSL
+1008 
-1019 NLDSELSGD
+1019 
-1028 LAESKR
+1028 
-1034 FVFNY
+1034 
-1039 LENLGMDFS
+1039 
-1048 GLILSNG
+1048 
-1055 ADVLGVTVNAP
+1055 AP
-1066 VADTAPASYP
+1066 VADAAPASYP

-1090 RDASKKDK
+1090 KDASKKDK
-1098 WYAKHDNANGHWTV
+1098 WYARHDNANGHWTV
-1112 SADDEFTRGFGDDY
+1112 SVDDEFTRGFGDDY

-1144 GLIQLIN
+1144 GLIQLVN
-1151 ANAQDRERAK
+1151 ANAQARERAK
-1161 FEAEQ
+1161 VEAEQ
-1166 NKLAA
+1166 NTPAA
-1171 NNEFELNTADLKAY
+1171 NNEFELNASDLKAY
-1185 EKGIED
+1185 EKGVAAY
-1191 HSSSTTDSTLAQI
+1191 STVAHNRYLADI
-1204 AEAKAVLDDAGTTYL
+1204 AESKAILDDSGTTYL
-1219 DESEYQTRINSGDM
+1219 NESEFQAAIN
-1233 AGVSES
+1233 AGTMGGLTEES
-1239 KQKER
+1239 QRNGVAAHKK
-1244 LNSFQNDVKGL
+1244 DVLGL
-1255 RNKTVK
+1255 RDKTVR
-1261 PSKIVGTGYTDG
+1261 PSDVVGSGYKDA
-1273 RSVAFSWLA
+1273 RSAAFTWLA
-1282 GRITELKASLN
+1282 TTILKKEASLN
-1293 STPSGFEDSTN
+1293 GTPAGFHNAVN
-1304 LRNYAGYLSRLLKD
+1304 LSNYSGYLTKLLKSR
-1318 IGNDEPVN
+1318 G
-1326 DDARAQ
+1326 DDAPANDTNAQ
-1332 TMDTINEFAKTHEG
+1332 AEQAITEFAKTHEG

-1352 ASDEAEAAIA
+1352 ATDEAEAAIA

-1377 STTIFMSLGNGQYT
+1377 SVTVFMSLGNGQYT

-1409 KDAAARFGT
+1409 ADAAARFGT
-1418 VDELA
+1418 ENELA
-1423 NVAGKRAGKEDLDD
+1423 NVAGKPAGKEDLDD
-1437 LFDTRMDGT
+1437 LFNTRMDGT

-1480 LIASHNATGT
+1480 LIASHNAAGT
-1490 KNPKY
+1490 KNPDY

-1511 WVQKTSKAL
+1511 WVQKTSKSL

-1562 AKAYREWLIENAR
+1562 AKEYREWLIENAR

-1587 KQPVLVRMRTTEVN
+1587 KQPVLVRMRTTDVN

-1634 LELFAPA
+1634 LELFTPS
-1641 ANGDINAASNRP
+1641 ANGEIDSPANRP

-1675 YPTQALVARI
+1675 YPTQALIARI
-1685 KSAIFSKAYD
+1685 KGALFSKAYD

-1718 TMAAPSF
+1718 TLAAPSF

-1737 DLASQVID
+1737 DLAGQVID
-1745 GVEKSINDEVKTAIV
+1745 GVEKSINDEVKNAIV
-1760 DATNMIMSA
+1760 DATNMIMNA
-1769 NQNNQDVKEYVL
+1769 NKNNQDVKEYVL
-1781 QLGLFDD
+1781 QLGLFDE

-1794 ELAVFLAAN
+1794 ELAVFLASN
-1803 ARSAKKMADYFN
+1803 ARSAKKMTDYFN
-1815 AMAKY
+1815 AMANY
-1820 IEQDAAKRLTLDIF
+1820 IEKDSAKRLTLDIF

-1845 IAYANQTTTEVET
+1845 IDYANKTTNTKVDT

-1868 AAAPV
+1868 ATPV
-1873 VEPVT
+1873 VEPVPT
-1878 TPAPASGELNNKVAD
+1878 AAPAAAPASDELDAKVAD
-1893 FESTVKAADFNPA
+1893 FESTVNDADFNPA
-1906 DFDADAFIALVE
+1906 DFNAEAFIALVS
-1918 AAANDVALTARIQ
+1918 AAEGNAALTGRIQ
-1931 AISAI
+1931 AISAT

>member
-1 MTAKTCQ
+1 
-8 NEPIL
+8 
-13 FILYRYNDMPYISLN
+13 MPYISLN
-28 KANRHHKTRDA
+28 KANSNHKTRDA

-76 FNAAIGSGDDH
+76 FNAAIGSSDDH
-87 WHVASVFDSERR
+87 WHVANVFDSNRR
-99 YIDTLV
+99 YIDTMV
-105 IGGAFDAMH
+105 IAGAFDSMH
-114 ARQVADS
+114 AKQVADS
-121 QLHHLGGDNCVIVV
+121 QLHHLGGDNCVVMA
-135 NPQFDSMTAGKPD
+135 NPQFDSLSAGKPD
-148 TWSIDAIDKLLDNRS
+148 TWSIDAIDKLLNNRS

-172 TAQELNVEAAR
+172 TAQELNAEAAR
-183 VTFDSVQWDSMTGLV
+183 VTFDSVQWDSMSGLV

-204 SALFIDMVRA
+204 SALFLDMVRA
-214 DGHKQLLTPLNLIN
+214 DGHKQLLEPLNLVR

-306 PDSTPAMLKPDDI
+306 PDSTPSQLKPDDI

-343 VQLPVLAARIMRVAR
+343 VQLPALANRIMRVAR
-358 KNSKRYQAAM
+358 KNSKRYQAALA
-368 KRAAVVAQELADAQS
+368 RAAVVAQELADAQA
-383 LVDSKQGE
+383 LVEAKKGE
-391 IEQLDTDIAGLN
+391 IDQLDTDISGLN
-403 TQLDAAMAAQKEIPK
+403 ADIDAAMAAQKEIPK
-418 DIPAPKSDKD
+418 DVPPPQAI
-428 TESQQRVLRAQFAEV
+428 V
-443 TEFYKNNGEEPSL
+443 TEPVQADDSNDSDEPI
-456 YANDIMDKVL
+456 Y
-466 AKRLEAIRANPEF
+466 
-479 VAYLAEFDTYNL
+479 T
-491 LNDEEAPA
+491 
-499 IVSTAATVETVPYDF
+499 
-514 GDPIVWRSNG
+514 
-524 AELHGTF
+524 
-531 KAYNASNH
+531 
-539 SIAMDTDDG
+539 
-548 QMNAPADE
+548 PADVVDE
-556 VSIDHDA
+556 
-563 NVPTA
+563 
-568 APTTDFK
+568 
-575 VGDAIVWRNEF
+575 
-586 GEMKGTFRGLIG
+586 
-598 QNILIMTD
+598 
-606 DGQMS
+606 
-611 AAASEVF
+611 
-618 ADTSAPAA
+618 
-626 TTPAINEKKLT
+626 
-637 AMMEDINDFYENGKK
+637 
-652 LPDIASPSNN
+652 
-662 ERVIAGWLAELK
+662 
-674 EADAPTMDFVR
+674 
-685 PLDVHG
+685 
-691 LLDGSFE
+691 
-698 ASDDDTYTKDD
+698 
-709 VIDGKVYKT
+709 KVYKT
-718 MGAAKANMTKNKLDK
+718 MGAAKANMTKNQLDK

-752 LDRDILRPQI
+752 LDREVLRPQI
-762 FALIDEAVAAYPD
+762 FALIDQGVAAYPD
-775 PENVTMIANRSGFDL
+775 PENVTMIINRSGFDVL
-790 FGKIISLAD
+790 GKIADLTD
-799 ARLEELEREN
+799 ARIEELEREN
-809 IITKAEIKEAVYA
+809 IITRDEIKAAVYA
-822 HVQAAPAVAD
+822 HIQEAPAVVEV
-832 APAVEPAPVVE
+832 PAAPVVE
-843 PITTTDEEPIAEPAA
+843 PVVEPVATDEEPIAEPDA

-873 LSKLAPKSGEAI
+873 LSKLAPKAGEAI

-955 NNNGEIGRIKKRLKA
+955 NNNGEIGRIKKRLKV

-980 VPVTADNISTY
+980 APVTADNISTY
-991 IADASTELG
+991 IADAATELG

-1008 DNQYSTNIKSL
+1008 DNQYSTTIKSL

-1039 LENLGMDFS
+1039 LENIGMDFS

-1055 ADVLGVTVNAP
+1055 ADVLDVIVNAGDESEATTDDNSENAEP
-1066 VADTAPASYP
+1066 IVITGQEIEVGEDVDFKTAKNNAMAYFDNNLKDKVVFCPAIDSDVLLRRRGGKHIAKSNNTFREKLKLVTAIPEMIKRGKYGHYTALNKEKGSNIAGYYVLNVEVMIDDSLKAARVVLEKNNEGEVLYDIGINKKEALAALGDTDTKNTFDGFTVSSQYQDFLGESYQAFDNEVNQFDKLATDNVMVLNIFFDDAPAS
-1076 PVEYDA
+1076 
-1082 GLDDYIAF
+1082 
-1090 RDASKKDK
+1090 
-1098 WYAKHDNANGHWTV
+1098 
-1112 SADDEFTRGFGDDY
+1112 
-1126 PVIVNSAAEV
+1126 
-1136 VAKYPAFE
+1136 
-1144 GLIQLIN
+1144 
-1151 ANAQDRERAK
+1151 
-1161 FEAEQ
+1161 
-1166 NKLAA
+1166 
-1171 NNEFELNTADLKAY
+1171 
-1185 EKGIED
+1185 
-1191 HSSSTTDSTLAQI
+1191 
-1204 AEAKAVLDDAGTTYL
+1204 DDANT
-1219 DESEYQTRINSGDM
+1219 
-1233 AGVSES
+1233 
-1239 KQKER
+1239 
-1244 LNSFQNDVKGL
+1244 
-1255 RNKTVK
+1255 
-1261 PSKIVGTGYTDG
+1261 
-1273 RSVAFSWLA
+1273 
-1282 GRITELKASLN
+1282 
-1293 STPSGFEDSTN
+1293 
-1304 LRNYAGYLSRLLKD
+1304 
-1318 IGNDEPVN
+1318 
-1326 DDARAQ
+1326 Q
-1332 TMDTINEFAKTHEG
+1332 TMQAITEFAKTHEG

-1352 ASDEAEAAIA
+1352 DNSEAEAAVA
-1362 GKPAGE
+1362 GKPAGD

-1377 STTIFMSLGNGQYT
+1377 TMTVFMSLGNGQYT

-1396 TIELAYNDIFKKT
+1396 NIELAYNDIFKKT
-1409 KDAAARFGT
+1409 AAAADRFGT

-1423 NVAGKRAGKEDLDD
+1423 NVAAKRTTNEAPDEPDTSEAG
-1437 LFDTRMDGT
+1437 GAS
-1446 GAASKRVLKGK
+1446 AASKRVLKGK

-1480 LIASHNATGT
+1480 LIASHSATGT
-1490 KNPKY
+1490 KNPDY

-1511 WVQKTSKAL
+1511 WVQKTSKSL

-1562 AKAYREWLIENAR
+1562 AKEYREWLIENAR

-1587 KQPVLVRMRTTEVN
+1587 KQPVLVRMRTTDVN

-1634 LELFAPA
+1634 LELFTPS
-1641 ANGDINAASNRP
+1641 ANGEIDSPANRP

-1675 YPTQALVARI
+1675 YPTQALIARI
-1685 KSAIFSKAYD
+1685 KGALFSKAYD

-1737 DLASQVID
+1737 DLAGQVID
-1745 GVEKSINDEVKTAIV
+1745 GVEKSINDEVKNAIV
-1760 DATNMIMSA
+1760 DATNMIMNA
-1769 NQNNQDVKEYVL
+1769 NKNNQDVKEYVL
-1781 QLGLFDD
+1781 QLGLFDE

-1794 ELAVFLAAN
+1794 ELAVFLASN
-1803 ARSAKKMADYFN
+1803 ARSAKKMTDYFN
-1815 AMAKY
+1815 AIANY
-1820 IEQDAAKRLTLDIF
+1820 IEKDSAKRLTLDIF

-1845 IAYANQTTTEVET
+1845 IDYANKTTNTKVDT

-1868 AAAPV
+1868 ATPV
-1873 VEPVT
+1873 VEPVPT
-1878 TPAPASGELNNKVAD
+1878 AAPAAAPASDELDAKVAD
-1893 FESTVKAADFNPA
+1893 FENTVNDADFNPA
-1906 DFDADAFIALVE
+1906 DFNAEAFIALVS
-1918 AAANDVALTARIQ
+1918 AAEGNAALTARIQ
-1931 AISAI
+1931 AISAT

>member
-1 MTAKTCQ
+1 MT
-8 NEPIL
+8 
-13 FILYRYNDMPYISLN
+13 YISIN
-28 KANRHHKTRDA
+28 KANTNHKSRDD
-39 NGQATS
+39 NGREIAT
-45 RYSRYETGI
+45 YSRYETGVI
-54 IEGGNRQLMAVIAD
+54 AGKNREVLAVIAD
-68 SAGFDGMG
+68 QAGFDGIG
-76 FNAAIGSGDDH
+76 FDASIGSGDDS
-87 WHVASVFDSERR
+87 WHVANVFNRDRR
-99 YIDTLV
+99 YIDTMV
-105 IGGAFDAMH
+105 IGGAFDSLH
-114 ARQVADS
+114 AKQVADS
-121 QLHHLGGDNCVIVV
+121 QLHRLRADNCVVV
-135 NPQFDSMTAGKPD
+135 SNPQFDSLSDGKPD
-148 TWSIDAIDKLLDNRS
+148 TWSIDAINKLLANPS
-163 QDRGFLPVI
+163 QSKGFLPFI
-172 TAQELNVEAAR
+172 TAQELNAEAAR
-183 VTFDSVQWDSMTGLV
+183 VTFDAVQWDSMDGLV
-198 SHNGND
+198 SHNGKE
-204 SALFIDMVRA
+204 SALFLDLVRA
-214 DGHKQLLTPLNLIN
+214 DGHKQLLTPLNLAR
-228 ELAALGAEEFT
+228 ELELLGAEEGT
-239 FDALMDKKLRL
+239 FDALMDTKNRL
-250 TLLTDRLFNAMSRA
+250 SLMKDRLFNAMSRN
-264 GDADLSVTGV
+264 GDAELSVTSV

-279 FKRQGVTNIAYIF
+279 FKRQGVTNIAFVF

-306 PDSTPAMLKPDDI
+306 PDSTPSQLKADDV

-358 KNSKRYQAAM
+358 KNSKKFAAAQA
-368 KRAAVVAQELADAQS
+368 RAADLEKELLAAQT
-383 LVDSKQGE
+383 LVEVKQGE
-391 IEQLDTDIAGLN
+391 IDQLDTDIAGLN
-403 TQLDAAMAAQKEIPK
+403 ADIDAAMKASK
-418 DIPAPKSDKD
+418 
-428 TESQQRVLRAQFAEV
+428 VV
-443 TEFYKNNGEEPSL
+443 EPPV
-456 YANDIMDKVL
+456 N
-466 AKRLEAIRANPEF
+466 
-479 VAYLAEFDTYNL
+479 
-491 LNDEEAPA
+491 
-499 IVSTAATVETVPYDF
+499 
-514 GDPIVWRSNG
+514 
-524 AELHGTF
+524 
-531 KAYNASNH
+531 
-539 SIAMDTDDG
+539 
-548 QMNAPADE
+548 
-556 VSIDHDA
+556 
-563 NVPTA
+563 
-568 APTTDFK
+568 
-575 VGDAIVWRNEF
+575 
-586 GEMKGTFRGLIG
+586 
-598 QNILIMTD
+598 
-606 DGQMS
+606 
-611 AAASEVF
+611 EVF
-618 ADTSAPAA
+618 ADDSVPMATAQAADNEDDADEPA
-626 TTPAINEKKLT
+626 
-637 AMMEDINDFYENGKK
+637 
-652 LPDIASPSNN
+652 
-662 ERVIAGWLAELK
+662 
-674 EADAPTMDFVR
+674 
-685 PLDVHG
+685 
-691 LLDGSFE
+691 
-698 ASDDDTYTKDD
+698 YTQDD
-709 VIDGKVYKT
+709 VVDGKVYKT

-752 LDRDILRPQI
+752 LDRDVLRPQI

-775 PENVTMIANRSGFDL
+775 AENVTMITNRSGFDL
-790 FGKIISLAD
+790 LGKIVDLTD
-799 ARLEELEREN
+799 ARIEELEREN
-809 IITKAEIKEAVYA
+809 IITRAEIKDAVYA
-822 HVQAAPAVAD
+822 HIQAAPAVVD
-832 APAVEPAPVVE
+832 APVVEPAPVA
-843 PITTTDEEPIAEPAA
+843 TDEAPIAEPDA

-980 VPVTADNISTY
+980 EPIAAPVTD
-991 IADASTELG
+991 
-1000 YITVTDNG
+1000 TV
-1008 DNQYSTNIKSL
+1008 
-1019 NLDSELSGD
+1019 
-1028 LAESKR
+1028 
-1034 FVFNY
+1034 
-1039 LENLGMDFS
+1039 
-1048 GLILSNG
+1048 
-1055 ADVLGVTVNAP
+1055 
-1066 VADTAPASYP
+1066 PASYP

-1090 RDASKKDK
+1090 KDASKKDK

-1112 SADDEFTRGFGDDY
+1112 SVDDEYTRGFGDDY

-1144 GLIQLIN
+1144 GLIQLVN

-1161 FEAEQ
+1161 VEAAQ
-1166 NKLAA
+1166 NTPAP
-1171 NNEFELNTADLKAY
+1171 NNEFELNASDLKAY
-1185 EKGIED
+1185 EKGVAAY
-1191 HSSSTTDSTLAQI
+1191 SSVAHNRYLADI
-1204 AEAKAVLDDAGTTYL
+1204 AESKAILDDAGTTYL
-1219 DESEYQTRINSGDM
+1219 NESEFQAAINAGTMGGLTEESQKNGVRAHKNDVIGLRDKTVRPSDIVGSGYKD
-1233 AGVSES
+1233 ARSAAFTWLATTIL
-1239 KQKER
+1239 QKE
-1244 LNSFQNDVKGL
+1244 
-1255 RNKTVK
+1255 
-1261 PSKIVGTGYTDG
+1261 
-1273 RSVAFSWLA
+1273 
-1282 GRITELKASLN
+1282 ASLN
-1293 STPSGFEDSTN
+1293 GTPSGFHNTVN
-1304 LRNYAGYLSRLLKD
+1304 LSNYSGYLTKLLKD
-1318 IGNDEPVN
+1318 RGNDAPVD
-1326 DDARAQ
+1326 DDAKSQ
-1332 TMDTINEFAKTHEG
+1332 TMATVNEFAKTHEG

-1352 ASDEAEAAIA
+1352 ANDEAEAAIA

-1368 WVVKIDDDQ
+1368 WVTKVEDDQ
-1377 STTIFMSLGNGQYT
+1377 AVTVFMSLGNGKYT

-1396 TIELAYNDIFKKT
+1396 NIELAYNDIFDKT
-1409 KDAAARFGT
+1409 QSSADRFGT
-1418 VDELA
+1418 VNELA
-1423 NVAGKRAGKEDLDD
+1423 GVAAKRASKEDLDD

-1480 LIASHNATGT
+1480 LVASHSATGT

-1495 PQDLQPRDR
+1495 PQELQPRDR

-1581 QQVESY
+1581 QQIESY
-1587 KQPVLVRMRTTEVN
+1587 KQPVLVRIRTTEVN

-1634 LELFAPA
+1634 LELFAPS

-1730 VNPSDAQ
+1730 VNASDAQ
-1737 DLASQVID
+1737 DLAGQVID
-1745 GVEKSINDEVKTAIV
+1745 GVEKSINDAVKTAIV

-1794 ELAVFLAAN
+1794 ELAVFLASN

-1820 IEQDAAKRLTLDIF
+1820 IEQDSAKRLTLDIF

-1845 IAYANQTTTEVET
+1845 IAYANQQTTTEVNT

-1868 AAAPV
+1868 AAAP
-1873 VEPVT
+1873 
-1878 TPAPASGELNNKVAD
+1878 ASDDNSALESRLSD
-1893 FESTVKAADFNPA
+1893 FENTVNDADFNPA
-1906 DFDADAFIALVE
+1906 DFDSSAFIALVE
-1918 AAANDVALTARIQ
+1918 ATTGNESLTGRIQ
-1931 AISAI
+1931 AISAT
-1936 YQQKLIAASM
+1936 YQQKLVAASM
-1946 AAMTA
+1946 AAMSA

>member
-1 MTAKTCQ
+1 
-8 NEPIL
+8 
-13 FILYRYNDMPYISLN
+13 MPYISLN
-28 KANRHHKTRDA
+28 KANSNHKTRDA

-45 RYSRYETGI
+45 RYSRYETGM
-54 IEGGNRQLMAVIAD
+54 IEGDRRQLMAVIAD

-76 FNAAIGSGDDH
+76 FDASIGSSDDH
-87 WHVASVFDSERR
+87 WHVANVFDSNRR
-99 YIDTLV
+99 YIDTMV
-105 IGGAFDAMH
+105 IAGAFDSMH
-114 ARQVADS
+114 AKQVADS

-135 NPQFDSMTAGKPD
+135 NPQFDSLSAGTPD
-148 TWSIDAIDKLLDNRS
+148 TWSIDALNKLLDNRS

-172 TAQELNVEAAR
+172 TAQELNAEAAR
-183 VTFDSVQWDSMTGLV
+183 VTFDSVQWDSMASLV
-198 SHNGND
+198 SHSGND
-204 SALFIDMVRA
+204 STLFLDMVRA

-250 TLLTDRLFNAMSRA
+250 TLLPDRLFNAMSRA

-358 KNSKRYQAAM
+358 KNSKRYQAAVA
-368 KRAAVVAQELADAQS
+368 RAAVMAQELADAQA
-383 LVDSKQGE
+383 LVESKQGE
-391 IEQLDTDIAGLN
+391 IDQLDTDISGLN
-403 TQLDAAMAAQKEIPK
+403 ADIDAAMAKKAAEPAAAPEMTEKEQKEK
-418 DIPAPKSDKD
+418 R
-428 TESQQRVLRAQFAEV
+428 ERERVLAMQFEEV
-443 TEFYKNNGEEPSL
+443 TQFYKNNGEEPSL
-456 YANDIMDKVL
+456 YANDIMEKAL

-479 VAYLAEFDTYNL
+479 VEYLAPFDTYNL
-491 LNDEEAPA
+491 LNDQEAPA
-499 IVSTAATVETVPYDF
+499 IVSTATNVETVPFDF

-524 AELHGTF
+524 NELRGTF
-531 KAYNASNH
+531 KAYNATNH

-548 QMNAPADE
+548 QMNAPANE
-556 VSIDHDA
+556 VFIDHEASAPVDTA
-563 NVPTA
+563 PTA
-568 APTTDFK
+568 NFK
-575 VGDAIVWRNEF
+575 VGDRVAWRNEF
-586 GEMKGTFRGLIG
+586 GEIKGTFRGQVG
-598 QNILIMTD
+598 ENIIFISD
-606 DGQMS
+606 NDGQMS
-611 AAASEVF
+611 ANAKEIF
-618 ADTSAPAA
+618 ADASAAA
-626 TTPAINEKKLT
+626 
-637 AMMEDINDFYENGKK
+637 DD
-652 LPDIASPSNN
+652 
-662 ERVIAGWLAELK
+662 
-674 EADAPTMDFVR
+674 
-685 PLDVHG
+685 
-691 LLDGSFE
+691 
-698 ASDDDTYTKDD
+698 SDDSNEAVYTKAD
-709 VIDGKVYKT
+709 VVDEKVYKT
-718 MGAAKANMTKNKLDK
+718 MGAAKANMTKNQLDK

-752 LDRDILRPQI
+752 LDREVLRPQI
-762 FALIDEAVAAYPD
+762 FALIDQGVAAYPD
-775 PENVTMIANRSGFDL
+775 PENVTMITSRSGFDVL
-790 FGKIISLAD
+790 GKIADLAD
-799 ARLEELEREN
+799 ARIEELEREN
-809 IITKAEIKEAVYA
+809 IITRAEIKAAIYA
-822 HVQAAPAVAD
+822 HIQAAP
-832 APAVEPAPVVE
+832 PVVE
-843 PITTTDEEPIAEPAA
+843 PVVEPVATDEEPIAEPAA

-873 LSKLAPKSGEAI
+873 LSKLAPKAGEAI

-910 RDANKNLR
+910 RDANKHLR

-955 NNNGEIGRIKKRLKA
+955 NNNGEIGRIKKRLKV

-980 VPVTADNISTY
+980 
-991 IADASTELG
+991 
-1000 YITVTDNG
+1000 
-1008 DNQYSTNIKSL
+1008 
-1019 NLDSELSGD
+1019 
-1028 LAESKR
+1028 
-1034 FVFNY
+1034 
-1039 LENLGMDFS
+1039 
-1048 GLILSNG
+1048 
-1055 ADVLGVTVNAP
+1055 AP
-1066 VADTAPASYP
+1066 VADAAPASYP

-1090 RDASKKDK
+1090 KDASKKDK
-1098 WYAKHDNANGHWTV
+1098 WYARHDNANGHWTV
-1112 SADDEFTRGFGDDY
+1112 SVDDEFTRGFGDDY

-1144 GLIQLIN
+1144 GLIQLVN
-1151 ANAQDRERAK
+1151 ANAQARERAK
-1161 FEAEQ
+1161 VEAEQ
-1166 NKLAA
+1166 NTPAA
-1171 NNEFELNTADLKAY
+1171 NNEFELNASDLKAY
-1185 EKGIED
+1185 EKGVAAY
-1191 HSSSTTDSTLAQI
+1191 STVSHNRYLADI
-1204 AEAKAVLDDAGTTYL
+1204 AESKAILDDSGTTYL
-1219 DESEYQTRINSGDM
+1219 NESEFQAAIN
-1233 AGVSES
+1233 AGTMGGLTEES
-1239 KQKER
+1239 QRNGVAAHKK
-1244 LNSFQNDVKGL
+1244 DVLGL
-1255 RNKTVK
+1255 RDKTVR
-1261 PSKIVGTGYTDG
+1261 PSDVVGSGYKDA
-1273 RSVAFSWLA
+1273 RSAAFTWLA
-1282 GRITELKASLN
+1282 TTILKKEASLN
-1293 STPSGFEDSTN
+1293 GTPAGFHNAVN
-1304 LRNYAGYLSRLLKD
+1304 LSNYSGYLTKLLKSR
-1318 IGNDEPVN
+1318 G
-1326 DDARAQ
+1326 DDAPANDTNAQ
-1332 TMDTINEFAKTHEG
+1332 AEQAITEFAKTHEG

-1352 ASDEAEAAIA
+1352 ATDEAEAAIA

-1377 STTIFMSLGNGQYT
+1377 SVTVFMSLGNGQYT

-1409 KDAAARFGT
+1409 ADAAARFGT
-1418 VDELA
+1418 ENELA
-1423 NVAGKRAGKEDLDD
+1423 NVAGKPAGKEDLDD
-1437 LFDTRMDGT
+1437 LFNTRMDGT

-1480 LIASHNATGT
+1480 LIASHNAAGT
-1490 KNPKY
+1490 KNPDY

-1511 WVQKTSKAL
+1511 WVQKTSKSL

-1562 AKAYREWLIENAR
+1562 AKEYREWLIENAR

-1587 KQPVLVRMRTTEVN
+1587 KQPVLVRMRTTDVN

-1634 LELFAPA
+1634 LELFTPS
-1641 ANGDINAASNRP
+1641 ANGEIDSPANRP

-1675 YPTQALVARI
+1675 YPTQALIARI
-1685 KSAIFSKAYD
+1685 KGALFSKAYD

-1737 DLASQVID
+1737 DLAGQVID
-1745 GVEKSINDEVKTAIV
+1745 GVEKSINDEVKNAIV
-1760 DATNMIMSA
+1760 DATNMIMNA
-1769 NQNNQDVKEYVL
+1769 NKNNQDVKEYVL
-1781 QLGLFDD
+1781 QLGLFDE

-1794 ELAVFLAAN
+1794 ELAVFLASN
-1803 ARSAKKMADYFN
+1803 ARSAKKMTDYFN
-1815 AMAKY
+1815 AMANY
-1820 IEQDAAKRLTLDIF
+1820 IEKDSAKRLTLDIF

-1845 IAYANQTTTEVET
+1845 IDYANKTTNTKVDT

-1868 AAAPV
+1868 ATPV
-1873 VEPVT
+1873 VEPVPT
-1878 TPAPASGELNNKVAD
+1878 AAPAAAPASDELDAKVAD
-1893 FESTVKAADFNPA
+1893 FESTVNDADFNPA
-1906 DFDADAFIALVE
+1906 DFNAEAFIALVS
-1918 AAANDVALTARIQ
+1918 AAEGNAALTARIQ
-1931 AISAI
+1931 AISAT